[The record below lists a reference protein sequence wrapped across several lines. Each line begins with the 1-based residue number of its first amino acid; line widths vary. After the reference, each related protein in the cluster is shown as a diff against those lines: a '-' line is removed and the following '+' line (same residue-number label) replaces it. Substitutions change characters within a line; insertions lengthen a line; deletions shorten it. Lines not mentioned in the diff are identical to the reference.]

1 MNGHLRTSWTLW
13 VVKEHVIYGGT
24 YCITDCLLITVY
36 AYDHTIKASA
46 NRGKS
51 IKYFKTGL
59 GVGKNLKR
67 LETLIRENNHTNS
80 VIEYL
85 KVLRIL
91 SAIYDR
97 KSLFKDRHRVGRIS
111 GRRIQRLVFLWC
123 PPKCDPTRYDIA
135 HAQLSLQKLKLKI
148 FLQP

>member
-67 LETLIRENNHTNS
+67 LETLIKENNHTNT

-85 KVLRIL
+85 KVLRNL
-91 SAIYDR
+91 LVQNLR
-97 KSLFKDRHRVGRIS
+97 ENSLFKIDIEWAEFQTGGFSDWFSS
-111 GRRIQRLVFLWC
+111 GVLQNVTQLGMILLMLSSVF
-123 PPKCDPTRYDIA
+123 RN
-135 HAQLSLQKLKLKI
+135 
-148 FLQP
+148 

>member
-67 LETLIRENNHTNS
+67 LETLIKENNHTNT

-85 KVLRIL
+85 KVLRNLLVQNLIEN
-91 SAIYDR
+91 
-97 KSLFKDRHRVGRIS
+97 SLFKIDIEWAEFQTGGFSDWFSS
-111 GRRIQRLVFLWC
+111 GVLQNVTQLGMILLMLSSVF
-123 PPKCDPTRYDIA
+123 RN
-135 HAQLSLQKLKLKI
+135 
-148 FLQP
+148 

>member
-24 YCITDCLLITVY
+24 YCITDCLFITVY

-67 LETLIRENNHTNS
+67 LETLIKENNHTNTA
-80 VIEYL
+80 IEYL
-85 KVLRIL
+85 KVLENNIVVQN
-91 SAIYDR
+91 I
-97 KSLFKDRHRVGRIS
+97 KIFFKDRH
-111 GRRIQRLVFLWC
+111 
-123 PPKCDPTRYDIA
+123 
-135 HAQLSLQKLKLKI
+135 
-148 FLQP
+148 

>member
-1 MNGHLRTSWTLW
+1 M
-13 VVKEHVIYGGT
+13 
-24 YCITDCLLITVY
+24 TDCLFITVF

-67 LETLIRENNHTNS
+67 LETLIKENNHTNT

-85 KVLRIL
+85 KVIRTLLVHNIIDNYFVKIDIEWAEFQTGGFSDWFSSGVLQNVTQLGIIL
-91 SAIYDR
+91 LMLS
-97 KSLFKDRHRVGRIS
+97 S
-111 GRRIQRLVFLWC
+111 VF
-123 PPKCDPTRYDIA
+123 RN
-135 HAQLSLQKLKLKI
+135 
-148 FLQP
+148 

>member
-1 MNGHLRTSWTLW
+1 MDSVGCKGTRHL
-13 VVKEHVIYGGT
+13 YGGT
-24 YCITDCLLITVY
+24 YCITDCLFITVY

-67 LETLIRENNHTNS
+67 LETLIKENNHTNT

-85 KVLRIL
+85 KVLRNLLVQNLIDNYFVKIDIEWAEFQTGGFSDWFSSGVLQNVTQLGIIL
-91 SAIYDR
+91 LMLS
-97 KSLFKDRHRVGRIS
+97 S
-111 GRRIQRLVFLWC
+111 VF
-123 PPKCDPTRYDIA
+123 RN
-135 HAQLSLQKLKLKI
+135 
-148 FLQP
+148 

>member
-1 MNGHLRTSWTLW
+1 MDSVGCKGTCHL
-13 VVKEHVIYGGT
+13 YGRT
-24 YCITDCLLITVY
+24 YCIIDCLFITVY

-67 LETLIRENNHTNS
+67 LETLIKENNHTNT

-85 KVLRIL
+85 KVIRTLLVHIIIENSFVKIDIEWAEFQTGGFSDWFSSGVLQNVTQLGIIL
-91 SAIYDR
+91 LMLS
-97 KSLFKDRHRVGRIS
+97 S
-111 GRRIQRLVFLWC
+111 VF
-123 PPKCDPTRYDIA
+123 RN
-135 HAQLSLQKLKLKI
+135 
-148 FLQP
+148 

>member
-13 VVKEHVIYGGT
+13 VVKEHLIYGGT
-24 YCITDCLLITVY
+24 YYCITDCFFITVY

-46 NRGKS
+46 SRGKS

-67 LETLIRENNHTNS
+67 LETLIKENNHTDT

-85 KVLRIL
+85 KVLSSIL
-91 SAIYDR
+91 AISNN
-97 KSLFKDRHRVGRIS
+97 KFSL
-111 GRRIQRLVFLWC
+111 
-123 PPKCDPTRYDIA
+123 
-135 HAQLSLQKLKLKI
+135 
-148 FLQP
+148 